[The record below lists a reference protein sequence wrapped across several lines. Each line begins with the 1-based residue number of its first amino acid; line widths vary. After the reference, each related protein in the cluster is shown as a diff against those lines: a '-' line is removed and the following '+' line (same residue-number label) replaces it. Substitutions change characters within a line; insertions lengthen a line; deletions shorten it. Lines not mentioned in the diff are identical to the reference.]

1 MTPQIA
7 LLRGI
12 NLGAKNRIGMPAL
25 RAALHDAG
33 FDDVRTYVQSG
44 NIVLGTD
51 LTPDQLAERCHD
63 VIVETFDLDIA
74 VVARTRD
81 QLADVVDRDPLGDV
95 ADNPKR
101 YQVCFLA
108 GELKPEA
115 LEKLVA
121 AAAEPERI
129 VAVGRELYTW
139 HPEGVARSKLWGRV
153 AGSGLGVPSTSRN
166 WTTVT
171 KLLEM
176 ADE

>member
-12 NLGAKNRIGMPAL
+12 NLGSTNRIGMPAL
-25 RAALHDAG
+25 RDALEQAG
-33 FDDVRTYVQSG
+33 LEDVRTYVQSG
-44 NIVLGTD
+44 NIVLGSD
-51 LTPDQLAERCHD
+51 LGPEALATRCHKVIAD
-63 VIVETFDLDIA
+63 TFSLDIPVIV
-74 VVARTRD
+74 RTRD
-81 QLADVVDRDPLGDV
+81 ELADVVDRNPLGAV

-108 GELKPEA
+108 GELKPAA
-115 LEKLVA
+115 LEKLEA

-129 VAVGRELYTW
+129 VALGRELYTW

-153 AGSGLGVPSTSRN
+153 AGPGLGVASTSRN

>member
-12 NLGAKNRIGMPAL
+12 NLGSTNRIGMPAL
-25 RAALHDAG
+25 REALKDAG

-44 NIVLGTD
+44 NIVLGSD
-51 LTPDQLAERCHD
+51 LGSKAVATRCRK
-63 VIVETFDLDIA
+63 VIADTFSLDIP
-74 VVARTRD
+74 VVVRTRD
-81 QLADVVDRDPLGDV
+81 ELAEVVDRNPLRDV

-108 GELKPEA
+108 GKLKPEA
-115 LEKLVA
+115 LEKLEA
-121 AAAEPERI
+121 AAAESERI
-129 VAVGRELYTW
+129 VAIGRELYTW

-153 AGSGLGVPSTSRN
+153 AGPGLGVSSTSRN

-171 KLLEM
+171 KLLKM